1 MSRPTPDD
9 DVKVTLAALLHLVRL
24 LSAELVAGK
33 HREDINRVESAIRA
47 KVNQIAV
54 QGVSAEAVARGLA
67 YAHELLEPVLA
78 NVRAQAAS
86 ANAAKP
92 SPERTQAEE
101 LTGSDRIPS
110 ILH

>member
-67 YAHELLEPVLA
+67 YAHELLGPVLA

-86 ANAAKP
+86 ANAAKLP
-92 SPERTQAEE
+92 PERTQAEE
-101 LTGSDRIPS
+101 LTGSDRISS

>member
-33 HREDINRVESAIRA
+33 HREDVDLVEAAIRA

-54 QGVSAEAVARGLA
+54 RGVSAEAVARGLA
-67 YAHELLEPVLA
+67 YAHELLGPVLSK
-78 NVRAQAAS
+78 VRAQAS
-86 ANAAKP
+86 DVNAAKP
-92 SPERTQAEE
+92 LPERIQAEE

>member
-1 MSRPTPDD
+1 MFFLMLSSSAGPAVEVSCEISCMSRPAPDD

-33 HREDINRVESAIRA
+33 HREDINLVESAIRA

-67 YAHELLEPVLA
+67 YAHELLGPVLS
-78 NVRAQAAS
+78 NVRAQA
-86 ANAAKP
+86 
-92 SPERTQAEE
+92 
-101 LTGSDRIPS
+101 
-110 ILH
+110 